1 MQIAIVDDELE
12 WQIKVKEY
20 LKKYWSSKSLNIDM
34 FIDGAE
40 FDYGKEYDVVFL
52 DVEMKNRDGFE
63 TAKLYRKTHE
73 NAIIIFLTSHQELC
87 NRGYMVNAFRYIDK
101 GNLEEE
107 LDEALTAFEDIHKR
121 YHIITFHIPNMG
133 DVTCRIKDIFYIET
147 EKRNVI
153 IHTNREDIYSN
164 KKIEELEKELREFGF
179 FRCHKSYIINLD
191 KIDYFDKMNV
201 YFVDGRKAMV
211 SSRKFHELKLRH
223 LQQRIKMA
231 NL

>member
-147 EKRNVI
+147 EKRIGKNI
-153 IHTNREDIYSN
+153 RALRERAGMTQEQLSAKLQVNGCDLTRSAVA
-164 KKIEELEKELREFGF
+164 KIEVGQRHIYPDEIILIREIL
-179 FRCHKSYIINLD
+179 KVSYEEI
-191 KIDYFDKMNV
+191 FD
-201 YFVDGRKAMV
+201 
-211 SSRKFHELKLRH
+211 
-223 LQQRIKMA
+223 IK
-231 NL
+231 